1 MTTAVATQHD
11 DLLGITLG
19 HRAMCADTR
28 RLADLAARIVTGAER
43 VDRTRGVALARW
55 IGRVADEIHHHHE
68 AEDDVLWPVL
78 ERCAGDRVDL
88 AALTDDHAALD
99 PLLAEVRAA
108 AEEVALV
115 PADDLPG
122 SAPATTLARRL
133 GTLADLLAEHIAEEE
148 RDLFPIILAHVPQ
161 PDWHG
166 VEKAVRER
174 GDMPFVLPRVAA
186 AATPEQL
193 AHLRRAAGPVIS
205 VLLPITRW
213 RLRRTEKLVFGEVRL
228 CRR

>member
-1 MTTAVATQHD
+1 MTTAVPTRQN

-28 RLADLAARIVTGAER
+28 RLADLAAGIVTGDER
-43 VDRTRGVALARW
+43 VDRARGVALARW

-78 ERCAGDRVDL
+78 ERWAGDRVDL

-108 AEEVALV
+108 AEAVALL
-115 PADDLPG
+115 PADDVPG
-122 SAPATTLARRL
+122 HPAAVTLARRL

-161 PDWHG
+161 SEWHA
-166 VEKAVRER
+166 VEAAVRDR
-174 GDMPFVLPRVAA
+174 GGDMPFVLPRVAA

-193 AHLRRAAGPVIS
+193 ADLRRAAGPVLM
-205 VLLPITRW
+205 VLLPVTRW
-213 RLRRTEKLVFGEVRL
+213 RLRRAEKLVFGGGSAL
-228 CRR
+228 

>member
-1 MTTAVATQHD
+1 MTTATPTRQG

-28 RLADLAARIVTGAER
+28 RLADLAARIVRGEER
-43 VDRTRGVALARW
+43 VDSPRAVALARW

-78 ERCAGDRVDL
+78 ERWAGDRVDL

-99 PLLAEVRAA
+99 PLLARIREA
-108 AEEVALV
+108 AERLAQAPTDGAGARELAAHL
-115 PADDLPG
+115 G
-122 SAPATTLARRL
+122 S
-133 GTLADLLAEHIAEEE
+133 LADLLAEHIAEEE

-161 PDWHG
+161 SEWHG
-166 VEKAVRER
+166 VEAAVRDR
-174 GDMPFVLPRVAA
+174 GGDMGFGLPRVAA
-186 AATPEQL
+186 AATPEEL
-193 AHLRRAAGPVIS
+193 AELRRVAGPVLM

-213 RLRRTEKLVFGEVRL
+213 RLRRAEKLVFGGPSQL
-228 CRR
+228 